1 MNQTNYITEQS
12 TKNNME
18 EKKYGDV
25 IQIRISSK
33 LKKQIIQHAEMKYGL
48 ELSAYLRYLAIQD
61 MNNFKK

>member
-1 MNQTNYITEQS
+1 
-12 TKNNME
+12 ME

-33 LKKQIIQHAEMKYGL
+33 LKKQIIQHAEIKYGL